1 MSWDEAR
8 FISTW
13 KVTSVAVYGL
23 KATTAGIATKIPR
36 AVETRAS
43 AMPPET
49 TDIPPDP
56 VAAMLR
62 KALIIPT
69 TVPNR
74 PTNGTVEP
82 IVARNPRP
90 FFKLISVSEMESLM
104 ALVTRSNEADA
115 SPPLWATPSYSMMP
129 AETTRSEEHRVGND
143 WTNRR

>member
-13 KVTSVAVYGL
+13 KVSSLPVKWL

-104 ALVTRSNEADA
+104 
-115 SPPLWATPSYSMMP
+115 
-129 AETTRSEEHRVGND
+129 RSEEHTSELQSRGHLVC
-143 WTNRR
+143 RLLL